1 MLSSTI
7 RFNKLKN
14 FSLLLILISL
24 VFTGQLLAGGMPSKE
39 KQPSTYLDYTVFSE
53 EELENI
59 EANLINGLNSNNHG
73 LRVSSAYYLGEMKSD
88 IAVIPL
94 LKLLR
99 NGESE
104 EANIIAAIS
113 LYKIDSG
120 IGMYRLK
127 WLSQNEENEMLRA
140 NYERIYRAYLANK

>member
-7 RFNKLKN
+7 RSNKLKN
-14 FSLLLILISL
+14 FSLLIILISP

-53 EELENI
+53 EKLEGI

-88 IAVIPL
+88 RAVIPL

-99 NGESE
+99 NGET
-104 EANIIAAIS
+104 EAAKIIAAIS